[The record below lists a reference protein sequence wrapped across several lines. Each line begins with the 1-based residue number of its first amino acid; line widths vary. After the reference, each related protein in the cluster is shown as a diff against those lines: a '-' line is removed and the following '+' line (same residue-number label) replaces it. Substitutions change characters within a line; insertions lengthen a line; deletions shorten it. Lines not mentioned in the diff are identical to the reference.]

1 MILSLVQNQTAKVT
15 PATEGFFFF
24 FKSRAGTDDTHV
36 MNSSR
41 LLIRHGLG
49 VLNDRYPSYTTSIS
63 SPDLWLVTKFVNGDK
78 STFSLHDFCCC
89 WSCLSSSILSAEKQ
103 AMYIISAER
112 KVEASPYQ
120 SRRQVGQRFS
130 SGKRPRLN
138 RLSNFDKTQSV

>member
-1 MILSLVQNQTAKVT
+1 
-15 PATEGFFFF
+15 
-24 FKSRAGTDDTHV
+24 

-138 RLSNFDKTQSV
+138 RLSNFDKTQSVWSSCSPDFHTVNKHLACRLCWVVKIFMLWSSTG